1 MIEKIYKITQFFYK
15 QHLYR
20 QRLAE
25 TDKSRA
31 KAKLQP
37 EASY

>member
-15 QHLYR
+15 QQLYR

-25 TDKSRA
+25 TDKKSS
-31 KAKLQP
+31 K
-37 EASY
+37 S